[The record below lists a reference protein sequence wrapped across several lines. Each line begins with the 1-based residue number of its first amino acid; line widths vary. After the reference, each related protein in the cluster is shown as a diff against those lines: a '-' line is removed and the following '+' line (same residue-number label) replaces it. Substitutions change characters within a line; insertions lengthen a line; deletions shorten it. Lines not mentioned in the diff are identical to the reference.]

1 MSDFEGMSLRA
12 PIQSKLA
19 ELGIT
24 QWFDL
29 LCHVPLRYED
39 ESHLTLMNHLSEG
52 QWACC
57 QGQVHSQHISHKPK
71 KTLTVTLSDQ
81 NGQLLIRFLH
91 FYPALLTLF
100 APDQWV
106 RVCGDTR
113 IGPYGLEMVHPKAY
127 RVTPNTPLK
136 ETLTP
141 IYPSTKGLSQ
151 KNIEDAIGQVL
162 LHPERD
168 TAPNPTHPKLPVLT
182 RWEAFNLIHKPTPD
196 MIVDTFQ
203 ERTNPAWIRLKF
215 EELLAQQITL
225 RQQQVMRQQHSAP
238 ALPTQGGF
246 IQTFLAQ
253 LPFQLTQAQER
264 VWLELQKDL
273 ARTIPMHRLLQGD
286 VGSGKTVLATLCC
299 LAACQGGYQAAL
311 MAPTEILAE
320 QHFKKVVQW
329 LEPLGIKTAWL
340 SGRTKKKQ
348 KTHITEQIQNGEVQL
363 IIGTHALIQDQVI
376 FKSLGLVVIDEQHR
390 FGVAQRLAIRSKNS
404 SEEFKPHQLMM
415 SATPIPR
422 TLSQSYLADLD
433 LSTLDEL
440 PAGRQPITTKLVAAT
455 RRLEMMQRIALNC
468 QQGGQAYW
476 VCPLIEESETLQL
489 QTVLATHQEITQA
502 FPNLVIGL
510 IHGRLKPQEK
520 SSLMEQFSLGHC
532 HVLVA
537 TTVIEVGVDV
547 PNANL
552 IVIEHAERMGLAQ
565 LHQLRGRVG
574 RGVKPSLCVLLY
586 ASPLGDLARQRLA
599 IIHQHSNGFEIA
611 EQDLRL
617 RGPGD
622 FLGLQQSGLPLL
634 RFANPITDTKWI
646 PLAQQVAKQWLQD
659 NPQMALDFAQF
670 WMGQRQQFLTV

>member
-1 MSDFEGMSLRA
+1 MGQFEGISLRS
-12 PIQSKLA
+12 PVQNKLA

-24 QWFDL
+24 NWFDL

-39 ESHLTLMNHLSEG
+39 ESHLTPMSHLSAG

-57 QGQVHSQHISHKPK
+57 QGLVRSQHVSYKPK
-71 KTLTVTLSDQ
+71 KTLNVTLNDQ
-81 NGQLLIRFLH
+81 SGQLLIRFLH
-91 FYPALLTLF
+91 FYPALLSLF

-113 IGPYGLEMVHPKAY
+113 IGPNGLEMVHPKAY

-136 ETLTP
+136 ETLSP
-141 IYPSTKGLSQ
+141 IYPTTKGLSQ
-151 KNIEDAIGQVL
+151 KSIEEAIEQIL
-162 LHPERD
+162 LHPELD

-182 RWEAFNLIHKPTPD
+182 RWQAFHLIHQPTPD
-196 MIVDTFQ
+196 IILDTFQ
-203 ERTNPAWIRLKF
+203 ERTHPAWIRLKF

-225 RQQQVMRQQHSAP
+225 RQQHELRQQQSAP
-238 ALPTQGGF
+238 TLPSHGEI
-246 IQTFLAQ
+246 IQAFLKQ
-253 LPFQLTQAQER
+253 LPFQLTKAQER
-264 VWLELQKDL
+264 VWLEIQGDL
-273 ARTIPMHRLLQGD
+273 SRKVPMHRLLQGD

-320 QHFKKVVQW
+320 QHFKKIVQW

-348 KTHITEQIQNGEVQL
+348 KTLITEQIQNGEIQL
-363 IIGTHALIQDQVI
+363 VIGTHALIQDQVI

-404 SEEFKPHQLMM
+404 SEASKPHQLMM

-440 PAGRQPITTKLVAAT
+440 PAGRQPVTTKLVSNT

-489 QTVLATHQEITQA
+489 QTALATHQEIVQA

-510 IHGRLKPQEK
+510 IHGRMKPQEK
-520 SSLMEQFSLGHC
+520 SALMEQFYLGLC
-532 HVLVA
+532 HILVA

-586 ASPLGDLARQRLA
+586 APPLSDQARARLS
-599 IIHQHSNGFEIA
+599 IIHQHSDGFEIA
-611 EQDLRL
+611 EQDLLL

-634 RFANPITDTKWI
+634 RFANPITDTHWI
-646 PLAQQVAKQWLQD
+646 SLAQHIAQQWLHN

>member
-1 MSDFEGMSLRA
+1 MSYFEGINLRT
-12 PIQSKLA
+12 PVQNKLA

-24 QWFDL
+24 RWFDL

-39 ESHLTLMNHLSEG
+39 ESHLTPMNHLSEG

-57 QGQVHSQHISHKPK
+57 QGQVHSQHVTHKPR
-71 KTLTVTLSDQ
+71 KTLNITLHDQ
-81 NGQLLIRFLH
+81 SGQLLIRFLH
-91 FYPALLTLF
+91 FYPSLLTLF
-100 APDQWV
+100 ATNQWV

-113 IGPYGLEMVHPKAY
+113 IGPNGLEMVHPKAS

-151 KNIEDAIGQVL
+151 KSIEEAIQQILV
-162 LHPERD
+162 HPELD
-168 TAPNPTHPKLPVLT
+168 TAPNPNHPKLPALT
-182 RWEAFNLIHKPTPD
+182 RWEAFHLIHQPTPD
-196 MIVDTFQ
+196 IIVDTFQ
-203 ERTNPAWIRLKF
+203 ERTHPAWTRLKF

-225 RQQQVMRQQHSAP
+225 RQQQVLRQQQSAP
-238 ALPTQGGF
+238 ALPTHGGI

-253 LPFQLTQAQER
+253 LPFQLTRSQER
-264 VWLELQKDL
+264 VWLEIQEDL
-273 ARTIPMHRLLQGD
+273 ARKVPMHRLLQGD

-299 LAACQGGYQAAL
+299 LAACLGGYQAAL

-320 QHFKKVVQW
+320 QHFKKIAQW
-329 LEPLGIKTAWL
+329 LEPLDIKTAWL
-340 SGRTKKKQ
+340 SGRTRKKQ
-348 KTHITEQIQNGEVQL
+348 KTLTTEQIQNGEIQL
-363 IIGTHALIQDQVI
+363 VIGTHALIQDQVI
-376 FKSLGLVVIDEQHR
+376 FKSLGLIVIDEQHR

-404 SEEFKPHQLMM
+404 TEASKPHQLMM

-440 PAGRQPITTKLVAAT
+440 PPGRQPITTKLVT
-455 RRLEMMQRIALNC
+455 NSRRLEMIHRIALNC

-489 QTVLATHQEITQA
+489 QTAQATHQEISQA

-510 IHGRLKPQEK
+510 IHGRMKPQEK
-520 SSLMEQFSLGHC
+520 SDLMEQFSLGHC
-532 HVLVA
+532 HILVA

-574 RGVKPSLCVLLY
+574 RGIKPSLCVLLY
-586 ASPLGDLARQRLA
+586 ATPLSDQARQRLSV
-599 IIHQHSNGFEIA
+599 IHQHSSGFEIA
-611 EQDLRL
+611 EQDLLL

-622 FLGLQQSGLPLL
+622 FLGLQQSGLPELH
-634 RFANPITDTKWI
+634 FANPIVDAKWI
-646 PLAQQVAKQWLQD
+646 PLAQHMAKQWLQD
-659 NPQMALDFAQF
+659 NPQMALDFAQL
-670 WMGQRQQFLTV
+670 WMGQRQQLLTV